1 MFTIQIHFNIP
12 CDVEANG
19 EIRMNRTLLTNM
31 MIVLL
36 LSASLA
42 GCTGDDE
49 KESLIQTG
57 SSTVLPLAVA
67 WAEEYEGADVS
78 VSGGGSSHGINAL
91 LNGEADLGDASR
103 LMKGKDY
110 TKVNCD
116 ESGVRSDGT
125 ASEECMGVMPTKWV
139 VAFDVLAV
147 ITHPSNDFASTLT
160 YDQLYSIF
168 TDDNPAVYWDDVAG
182 LEGAPHEE
190 IQIYAPDEASGTFDY
205 FFEEIIEDWGDET
218 QVAGTRLESGDGVY
232 HPSADDNVIM
242 TAIQSNEY
250 AIGFLGFAY
259 VRENADKVNTV
270 SIDDGSGAV
279 EPSLETVAAYPMGR
293 QLHINTDANAANS
306 DAVNGYLSFA
316 LSDEGQAVCDEVG
329 YVKVELVDANLLSLQ
344 RAALA

>member
-1 MFTIQIHFNIP
+1 M
-12 CDVEANG
+12 
-19 EIRMNRTLLTNM
+19 
-31 MIVLL
+31 
-36 LSASLA
+36 
-42 GCTGDDE
+42 
-49 KESLIQTG
+49 
-57 SSTVLPLAVA
+57 A

-182 LEGAPHEE
+182 LEALLTKKFKSTHQMKQVVPLT
-190 IQIYAPDEASGTFDY
+190 TFSK
-205 FFEEIIEDWGDET
+205 
-218 QVAGTRLESGDGVY
+218 RLSKIGVTKLK
-232 HPSADDNVIM
+232 S
-242 TAIQSNEY
+242 Q
-250 AIGFLGFAY
+250 
-259 VRENADKVNTV
+259 
-270 SIDDGSGAV
+270 
-279 EPSLETVAAYPMGR
+279 EPV
-293 QLHINTDANAANS
+293 
-306 DAVNGYLSFA
+306 
-316 LSDEGQAVCDEVG
+316 
-329 YVKVELVDANLLSLQ
+329 
-344 RAALA
+344 